1 MPNVDL
7 VNCDWYDCD
16 MCMFKLTR
24 SPHKGLRLWSNGW
37 RFLLTNWILFM
48 KKMLEDVWIWSSLAS
63 LMACVSMAL
72 MGQITYLLGTPNALK
87 IGGILCLTSLSSC
100 CQMMDVWLFGAM
112 LSCHGCKGRL
122 LAFHM
127 EIKDVSLS
135 FFLSTFSKFI
145 LWLTICCNLVLFQV
159 MSQPSP
165 TSWFLGNQNTHLIS
179 LTWHRTLNPPWMSN
193 TWMSSS
199 RT

>member
-1 MPNVDL
+1 
-7 VNCDWYDCD
+7 
-16 MCMFKLTR
+16 MCMFKRTR
-24 SPHKGLRLWSNGW
+24 SLDKGLRLWSNGW

-48 KKMLEDVWIWSSLAS
+48 TNMLEDVWIWSSLAS

-72 MGQITYLLGTPNALK
+72 MGEITYLLGTPNALK
-87 IGGILCLTSLSSC
+87 ISRILCSTSLNSC

-122 LAFHM
+122 LTFHM

-135 FFLSTFSKFI
+135 FVWLTFSKFA
-145 LWLTICCNLVLFQV
+145 LWLIVCCNLVLFQV
-159 MSQPSP
+159 MPQPSP
-165 TSWFLGNQNTHLIS
+165 TSWFLGNQNIHLIS

-193 TWMSSS
+193 TSMSSS
-199 RT
+199 TT